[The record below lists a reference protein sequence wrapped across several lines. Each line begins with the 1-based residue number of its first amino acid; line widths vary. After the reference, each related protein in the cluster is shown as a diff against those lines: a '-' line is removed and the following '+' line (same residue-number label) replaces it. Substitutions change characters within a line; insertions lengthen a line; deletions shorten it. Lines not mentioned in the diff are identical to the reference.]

1 MTGHSKKDN
10 SCPIGMQK
18 DKTLSCKGF
27 KNLLLPQHGKSSH
40 LNKRMLTSAK

>member
-1 MTGHSKKDN
+1 MPGRSKKDN

-27 KNLLLPQHGKSSH
+27 KNLLLPHMEKAAISV
-40 LNKRMLTSAK
+40 REC